1 MRVPSFPDT
10 NGYFKKCGVFSH
22 SLTREDRTMRLQCRR
37 SETSRAFSRAALL
50 GRGHPSQTLTYNGS
64 QQWME
69 TEGNS
74 QHANNKVEPS
84 ILVTKAIR
92 YSQDTPRIHHIQCQK
107 VILVGRHAAG
117 DNQITGQQLRPLVFF
132 LHNSIIMHSSWV
144 SEVIAV
150 KSNCFW
156 TEETFF
162 CWIYLFLIGT
172 HLSRHFNVLRK
183 YSWIASS
190 HDIQ

>member
-1 MRVPSFPDT
+1 MGLKEDVWWFLVFQT
-10 NGYFKKCGVFSH
+10 QMAILKNVLFSH
-22 SLTREDRTMRLQCRR
+22 TAWPERAEQWSCTVDGFTLRGK
-37 SETSRAFSRAALL
+37 TSRAFSRAALL

-92 YSQDTPRIHHIQCQK
+92 YSQATPRIHHFQCQK
-107 VILVGRHAAG
+107 VISVGRHTAG
-117 DNQITGQQLRPLVFF
+117 DNQFTGQQLRPLVFF

-150 KSNCFW
+150 KSGYSCFW

-162 CWIYLFLIGT
+162 CWFFYGYTSKQAFQDIG
-172 HLSRHFNVLRK
+172 K
-183 YSWIASS
+183 I
-190 HDIQ
+190 